1 MSFPSTES
9 YSLRT
14 SITPSSSKVRWC
26 GVVVELHWLGNLAF
40 FLLPPVS
47 TASKT
52 SLASTVVSG
61 IFSHQ
66 KNQKKLLLERRN
78 TAKHRRGGWDA
89 AKNFFSSFSTRSQK
103 YELFAFWQQQQSRLS
118 PCDWSTREQWNKV
131 EWHIIHMRGLWLDK
145 KTTCSTWLVPWM
157 AFPAK
162 KLVEKGANKPAQHHG
177 KSIGSKKGEIYAD
190 LKFYLKPQGN
200 LPPHQC
206 FY

>member
-1 MSFPSTES
+1 MKILFSRIERAIYDVYATEITTHNLQQDNKKFLPQIEQFISFPSTES

-89 AKNFFSSFSTRSQK
+89 AKIFFP
-103 YELFAFWQQQQSRLS
+103 AFPRGRKNTSYLHFDNNNRVDCRPVIGQQQNNERRL
-118 PCDWSTREQWNKV
+118 NG
-131 EWHIIHMRGLWLDK
+131 I
-145 KTTCSTWLVPWM
+145 
-157 AFPAK
+157 
-162 KLVEKGANKPAQHHG
+162 
-177 KSIGSKKGEIYAD
+177 
-190 LKFYLKPQGN
+190 
-200 LPPHQC
+200 
-206 FY
+206 

>member
-1 MSFPSTES
+1 MKILFSRIERAIYDVYATEITTHNLQQDNKKFLPQIEQFISFPSTES

-66 KNQKKLLLERRN
+66 KNQKSCFLNDETRLN
-78 TAKHRRGGWDA
+78 TDVVGGTQQKFFFQLFHEVAKIRA
-89 AKNFFSSFSTRSQK
+89 ICI
-103 YELFAFWQQQQSRLS
+103 L
-118 PCDWSTREQWNKV
+118 
-131 EWHIIHMRGLWLDK
+131 
-145 KTTCSTWLVPWM
+145 TTTT
-157 AFPAK
+157 
-162 KLVEKGANKPAQHHG
+162 E
-177 KSIGSKKGEIYAD
+177 
-190 LKFYLKPQGN
+190 
-200 LPPHQC
+200 
-206 FY
+206 